1 MRRRGILLAVTLLA
15 AAAVATVIA
24 TRTDASG
31 RGALARVSNPGRSV
45 DLAGT
50 PFARA
55 AGVRRGALLAVRGG
69 RAYYRLD
76 GAEACFGTGPAAD
89 VGEISGAECPRAE
102 FPSPDRP
109 VLDLSVYEV
118 TTRGTRELS
127 LFRAEGIAADGV
139 SSIGFLRPNG
149 KIALKVPVRGNV
161 FSTSAV
167 PSGAVKGLVA
177 LDASDQE
184 LWRSP

>member
-1 MRRRGILLAVTLLA
+1 MRLLILTVLA
-15 AAAVATVIA
+15 AATAATVIA
-24 TRTDASG
+24 TRTDASE
-31 RGALARVSNPGRSV
+31 RGALARVSNAGRTV
-45 DLAGT
+45 ELAGG

-76 GAEACFGTGPAAD
+76 GTAACFGTGPAAEIGD
-89 VGEISGAECPRAE
+89 ISGAECPHGS

-118 TTRGTRELS
+118 TARGTREVS
-127 LFRAEGIAADGV
+127 LFRAEGLAADGV
-139 SSIGFLRPNG
+139 SSIAFLRPNG
-149 KIALKVPVRGNV
+149 KIALKVPVQGNV

-167 PSGAVKGLVA
+167 PNGAIKGLVA
-177 LDASDQE
+177 LDASDRE